1 MKSLSRYFY
10 MTLVIIQGL
19 FLLLYF
25 SNTNIL
31 GFMSWIGD
39 SKIKLFLPLI
49 VFGCIKILYWV
60 ADPLSE
66 LFTIILRWVVI
77 IGIFYGVYWLFFV
90 V

>member
-1 MKSLSRYFY
+1 